1 MVKTHPAL
9 IASLR
14 HYIALYQGNILPLPG
29 TKRYVGRENPHSL
42 FYSSL
47 FTKSSETPINTGVP
61 RGEEWRT
68 TLHHSSPTLHLDI
81 FSSDYAELTEHS
93 CSTDYAQNW
102 NGSSTY
108 SVCRITQIFQV
119 KSGWRVVVSGSGWR
133 VVKSGEESS
142 ALFTL
147 PKQLIHKH
155 LRHSGEGW
163 RVLLK
168 VACSF
173 DGFAIRRI
181 KRFDLSNLGI
191 CNPPCRKRFTSF

>member
-1 MVKTHPAL
+1 MP
-9 IASLR
+9 S
-14 HYIALYQGNILPLPG
+14 PG

-42 FYSSL
+42 FYSSP
-47 FTKSSETPINTGVP
+47 FTKSAETPINTGVL

-93 CSTDYAQNW
+93 CSTDSVRRLSSVRRPSGFAIRCKKMFDLW
-102 NGSSTY
+102 NRGICNPPSIY
-108 SVCRITQIFQV
+108 KQLAK
-119 KSGWRVVVSGSGWR
+119 KSG
-133 VVKSGEESS
+133 VKSGEESS

-147 PKQLIHKH
+147 SKQLIHKH

-173 DGFAIRRI
+173 PISSGIYRLAYGE
-181 KRFDLSNLGI
+181 NLYLI
-191 CNPPCRKRFTSF
+191 ILWFQLMQLLMS